1 MKLMKAEI
9 KANERITSYLSLL
22 SMQLR
27 RGKNDKD
34 FLVLD
39 LNDKTGSIKGYLWI
53 DPLVAAS
60 TLTEKSFVKVR
71 GLSNLLNNSLTIN
84 IEKVRPAR
92 EDEIDIS
99 DFAEVVQGGIDYWYH
114 RLLTMVELI
123 ADMDC
128 RRLVDSF
135 LADEVFLKRF
145 LPSPAG
151 VKVHHN
157 YIGGLLEHTVNT
169 MAQSALL
176 SDIHEG
182 QIDKSLLLTG
192 AFLHDIGK
200 TRELKYDPVK
210 TYTTEGKLLGH
221 IAIGISMI
229 NEKLSGLPDFPEDIS
244 LQLKHMLLAHHG
256 EPNFGSPVRPSTAEA
271 LALHMADNTDAK
283 LNHIGS
289 HIRSS
294 NFCGEWSSFDKILNT
309 EIYQKKFSRE
319 APKTLAAEAA

>member
-1 MKLMKAEI
+1 MKLMKADI
-9 KANERITSYLSLL
+9 KANERVTSYFSLS

-60 TLTEKSFVKVR
+60 ALTEKSFVKVR
-71 GLSNLLNNSLTIN
+71 GISNMLNNSLTIN
-84 IEKVRPAR
+84 IEKVRLAGK
-92 EDEIDIS
+92 DEIDMS
-99 DFAEVVQGGIDYWYH
+99 DFCEVVYGGIDYWH
-114 RLLTMVELI
+114 RRLLTMVELI
-123 ADMDC
+123 DDMNC
-128 RRLVDSF
+128 RRLLDSF

-145 LPSPAG
+145 MSSPAG

-157 YIGGLLEHTVNT
+157 YIGGLLEHTVNV

-176 SDIHEG
+176 ADIHQG

-229 NEKLSGLPDFPEDIS
+229 EEKLSGLPDFPEDIS

-256 EPNFGSPVRPSTAEA
+256 EPDWGSPVRPSTPEA

-294 NFCGEWSSFDKILNT
+294 NACGEWSSFDKILNT
-309 EIYQKKFSRE
+309 EIYQKRPLKERPRE
-319 APKTLAAEAA
+319 LTQEAA